1 LNTQMWTRQVAIP
14 GFGVEGQEK
23 LRNSKVAVL
32 GLGGVGGP
40 AALYLAASG
49 IGSLMLVDG
58 DVVEASNLNR
68 QILFS
73 FSDLGRPKAQTAA
86 RFLLSHNP
94 KLNVEVVEKRVEE
107 RDLQPLLKGCDIVL
121 DCFDR
126 NRDRLAVNRVC
137 LRLGIP
143 AVHGFA
149 QDFGGEIFSV
159 LPGKSACLACAL
171 DEGFPEAEMTPVIG
185 VATGIVGVA
194 MASAAI
200 LSLTGLGT
208 LRAGAR
214 QIFDL
219 AFTEIMK
226 VPVEM
231 NPHCPA
237 CGK

>member
-1 LNTQMWTRQVAIP
+1 MNPQWARQIAIP
-14 GFGVEGQEK
+14 GFGAVGQEK
-23 LRNSKVAVL
+23 LKNSKVAVL

-40 AALYLAASG
+40 AALYLTASG
-49 IGSLMLVDG
+49 IGSLLLVDG

-73 FSDLGRPKAQTAA
+73 FSDLGHPKAQAAA
-86 RFLLSHNP
+86 RCLLSHNP
-94 KLNVEVVEKRVEE
+94 ELNVEAVEKRVEE
-107 RDLQPLLKGCDIVL
+107 RDLHQLLKGCHIVL

-126 NRDRLAVNRVC
+126 NRDRLAVDRVC
-137 LRLGIP
+137 LRQGIP

-149 QDFGGEIFSV
+149 QNFEGEIFPV

-171 DEGFPEAEMTPVIG
+171 DEGFPEAEPTPVIG
-185 VATGIVGVA
+185 VATGMVGVA

-208 LRAGAR
+208 LSAGTR

-219 AFTEIMK
+219 AFTEIVK
-226 VPVEM
+226 VPIEM

-237 CGK
+237 CGNR

>member
-1 LNTQMWTRQVAIP
+1 MNPQWARQIAIP
-14 GFGVEGQEK
+14 GFGTVGQEK
-23 LRNSKVAVL
+23 LKNSKVAVL

-49 IGSLMLVDG
+49 IGSLTLVDG

-73 FSDLGRPKAQTAA
+73 FSDLGQPKAQAAA
-86 RFLLSHNP
+86 RHLLSHNP
-94 KLNVEVVEKRVEE
+94 ELMVEVVEKRVEE
-107 RDLQPLLKGCDIVL
+107 RDMQPLLKGCHIVL

-137 LRLGIP
+137 LRQGIP

-159 LPGKSACLACAL
+159 MPGKSPCLACAL
-171 DEGFPEAEMTPVIG
+171 DEGFPETEPTPVIG

-200 LSLTGLGT
+200 LSLTDLVTLPAGT
-208 LRAGAR
+208 R

-226 VPVEM
+226 VPIEM

>member
-1 LNTQMWTRQVAIP
+1 MNAPMWTRQMAIP
-14 GFGVEGQEK
+14 GFGIEGQKK
-23 LRNSKVAVL
+23 LRNSKVAML

-73 FSDLGRPKAQTAA
+73 FSDLDQPKAKTAA
-86 RFLLSHNP
+86 RFLLSLNP
-94 KLNVEVVEKRVEE
+94 ELNVEVVEKRVEE
-107 RDLQPLLKGCDIVL
+107 RDIQSLLKGCHIVL

-126 NRDRLAVNRVC
+126 NRDRLAVNREC
-137 LRLGIP
+137 LRQGIP

-185 VATGIVGVA
+185 VSTGIVGVA

-200 LSLTGLGT
+200 LNLTGLGT
-208 LRAGAR
+208 LRAGTR

-219 AFTEIMK
+219 AFMEIMK
-226 VPVEM
+226 VPVEI

>member
-1 LNTQMWTRQVAIP
+1 LNAQMWTRQIAIP

-58 DVVEASNLNR
+58 DIVEASNLNR

-73 FSDLGRPKAQTAA
+73 FSDLGQPKAQTAA

-94 KLNVEVVEKRVEE
+94 ELKMEVVEKRVEE
-107 RDLQPLLKGCDIVL
+107 RDMQSLLKGYHIVL
-121 DCFDR
+121 DCFDQ
-126 NRDRLAVNRVC
+126 NRDRLAVNKVC
-137 LRLGIP
+137 LRQGIP
-143 AVHGFA
+143 AIHGFA

-159 LPGKSACLACAL
+159 LPGKSACLACAM
-171 DEGFPEAEMTPVIG
+171 DEGFPEAEVTPVIG
-185 VATGIVGVA
+185 VTTGMVGVA

-208 LRAGAR
+208 LPAGTR

-219 AFTEIMK
+219 AFMEIMK
-226 VPVEM
+226 VPVEI
-231 NPHCPA
+231 NPLCPA

>member
-1 LNTQMWTRQVAIP
+1 LNAQKWTRQMAIP

-23 LRNSKVAVL
+23 LRSSKVAVL

-49 IGSLMLVDG
+49 IGSLTLVDG

-73 FSDLGRPKAQTAA
+73 FSDLGQPKAQTAA
-86 RFLLSHNP
+86 RRLLSHNP
-94 KLNVEVVEKRVEE
+94 ELIVEVVEKRVEE
-107 RDLQPLLKGCDIVL
+107 RDLQPLLNGCHIVL

-126 NRDRLAVNRVC
+126 NRDRLAVNRAC
-137 LRLGIP
+137 LRQGIP

-171 DEGFPEAEMTPVIG
+171 DEGFPETELTPVIG

-194 MASAAI
+194 MASATI

-208 LRAGAR
+208 LPAGTR

>member
-1 LNTQMWTRQVAIP
+1 LNAQMWTRQMAIP

-23 LRNSKVAVL
+23 LKNSKVAVL

-58 DVVEASNLNR
+58 DIIEASNLNR

-73 FSDLGRPKAQTAA
+73 FSELGRPKAQTAA
-86 RFLLSHNP
+86 RHLLSHNP
-94 KLNVEVVEKRVEE
+94 ELNVEVVGKRVKES
-107 RDLQPLLKGCDIVL
+107 DLQPLLNGWHIVL

-126 NRDRLAVNRVC
+126 NRDRLAVNREC
-137 LRLGIP
+137 LRQGIP

-171 DEGFPEAEMTPVIG
+171 DEGFPEADVTPVIG
-185 VATGIVGVA
+185 VTTGIVGVA

-208 LRAGAR
+208 LPAGTR

-219 AFTEIMK
+219 AFTEILK